1 MGHDPPVDNG
11 SRREPVPL
19 KQSEQS
25 APLLPDYAGAC
36 VTNVMPSLLEP
47 PDSMPDWFPS
57 CVADADQV
65 LFLVLDGLGWLQL
78 QDRLTSAPV
87 LAAMQGGAISTVAP
101 STTSTAM
108 TSITT
113 GLTPGEH
120 GVIGYRVGVDGQV
133 LNVLRWA
140 VGGRDS
146 RSSIPPDKLQS
157 APAFLGH
164 RPAIVTR
171 ADFRTSGFTAA
182 HLDGVRFNGYRVTSS
197 LIVEARRLLRAGE
210 PFVYA
215 YYEGIDKVAHEYG
228 LAEHYEAELRDV
240 DRLVGELAAV
250 LPRDAVLVVTSDHG
264 QLHVGDNIVRLDR
277 QVLDQV
283 SFQSGEGRFRWLHAR
298 PGRTGAL
305 LEAACAHHGD
315 NAWVLSQEQM
325 IAEGWFGPV
334 VTDAARSRLGDVALV
349 AKGIVSFYD
358 PDDGGPFELISRH
371 GSVTPAEMLVPL
383 LAQRA

>member
-1 MGHDPPVDNG
+1 LGHHHPPVDDG
-11 SRREPVPL
+11 SSREP
-19 KQSEQS
+19 

-47 PDSMPDWFPS
+47 PDRMPDWFPS

-78 QDRLTSAPV
+78 QDRLASAPM

-120 GVIGYRVGVDGQV
+120 GVIGYRVGIDGQV

-146 RSSIPPDKLQS
+146 RASIPPDKLQPV
-157 APAFLGH
+157 PAFLGH

-197 LIVEARRLLRAGE
+197 LIVEAGRLLRAGE

-277 QVLDQV
+277 EVLDQV

-298 PGRTGAL
+298 PSRLDPL
-305 LEAACAHHGD
+305 LEAARAHHGD
-315 NAWVLSQEQM
+315 DAWVLSKEQM

-349 AKGIVSFYD
+349 AKGVVSFHD

-383 LAQRA
+383 LAQRS

>member
-1 MGHDPPVDNG
+1 M
-11 SRREPVPL
+11 S
-19 KQSEQS
+19 SES
-25 APLLPDYAGAC
+25 SEPLLPDYAGAC

-146 RSSIPPDKLQS
+146 RSSIPPDKLQPTS
-157 APAFLGH
+157 AFLGH

-264 QLHVGDNIVRLDR
+264 QLQVGDNIVRLDR

-298 PGRTGAL
+298 PGRNGAL
-305 LEAACAHHGD
+305 LEAARAHHGG